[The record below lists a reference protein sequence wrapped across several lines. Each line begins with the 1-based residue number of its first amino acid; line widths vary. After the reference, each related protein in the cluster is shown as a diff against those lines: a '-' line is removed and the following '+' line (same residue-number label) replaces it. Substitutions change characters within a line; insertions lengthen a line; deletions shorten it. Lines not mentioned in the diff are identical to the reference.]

1 MTVLIPGG
9 WGSVSHD
16 TQGTTKTEQIHGV
29 WVIFFSAITNW
40 EKMIGLIPGGQGS
53 LSHDTQAAF
62 QLSLSSGGSEGSPRP
77 RANFFRYI

>member
-1 MTVLIPGG
+1 MTGLIPGG

-16 TQGTTKTEQIHGV
+16 SQGTTKTEQIHGV
-29 WVIFFSAITNW
+29 RVIFFSAITNW

-62 QLSLSSGGSEGSPRP
+62 QLILSNGGSEGSPRP
-77 RANFFRYI
+77 PANFFRYI